1 MIKILHTSD
10 WHIGKKIYGIDLA
23 PDHRLFFQWLIET
36 IVNQEIDVL
45 LISGDM
51 FDLSN
56 PSVESRTIYYDV
68 LVKLRNVGCQVII
81 VGGNHDS
88 AMVLDAPRELFKAL
102 NITVVGGMP
111 QNQENTV
118 IPLKNRTGEVEAVV
132 VAIPFLREADL
143 QLQLSTDTY
152 ESRMEAMRAS
162 VLKIYN
168 RLSNNAELRFPSTPK
183 IAMGHFFGIGASVSE
198 SERELMIGNLNMLE
212 VDKITEGIDYMALGH
227 IHRPQKLKSNVPALY
242 SGSPIPLSFSEHSDT
257 KSLVLLKV
265 NENKSI
271 DIELINVPEIRK
283 LVRIKGSYGEIS
295 SVLENW
301 KNASLGLQSLMEL
314 EFVENEHNPVII
326 NQIQELVDSWEN
338 TDAKIIKHRVTFKN
352 GNGSQ
357 YQWAE
362 ENVQIQEL
370 NPGDVFLNLL
380 DSVDLQPN
388 QRQLVDEAFRELLV
402 EVHDLEDID

>member
-45 LISGDM
+45 LISGDV

-81 VGGNHDS
+81 TGGNHDS
-88 AMVLDAPRELFKAL
+88 AMVLDAPRELLKAL
-102 NITVVGGMP
+102 NIRVVGGMP
-111 QNQENTV
+111 QNQEDTV
-118 IPLKNRTGEVEAVV
+118 IPLKNRTGEVEAAV

-143 QLQLSTDTY
+143 QLQLTNDTY
-152 ESRMEAMRAS
+152 ESRMEAMRSS

-168 RLSNNAELRFPSTPK
+168 QLSTSAELRFPSIPK
-183 IAMGHFFGIGASVSE
+183 IAMGHLFGIGASVSE

-227 IHRPQKLKSNVPALY
+227 IHRPQKLKSKVPALY
-242 SGSPIPLSFSEHSDT
+242 SGSPIPLSFSEHYDT
-257 KSLVLLKV
+257 KSIILLKV

-271 DIELINVPEIRK
+271 DIELINIPEIRK
-283 LVRIKGSYGEIS
+283 LVRIKGSYSEIS

-338 TDAKIIKHRVTFKN
+338 TSAKIIKHRVTFKN

-380 DSVDLQPN
+380 DSVDLQSN
-388 QRQLVDEAFRELLV
+388 QRQLVDKAFRELLA
-402 EVHDLEDID
+402 EVHDLEEID